1 MTAKPTPVFLLAGG
15 RDTTRDAYADV
26 VKRIYRLAGSDRP
39 RIAYIGAANDDN
51 PRFIG
56 FMSGML
62 AAAGPCDF
70 ELAPLAGKK
79 GSAAKARKVVEA
91 ADLVF
96 VGGGDVEAGMK
107 WIHDRDFAGCLREKL
122 ASGAPVFGASAG
134 AIMLASRW
142 VRWRDPDDDSTA
154 ELFDCLGLAPVICD
168 THCEEDHWVELKA
181 ALGLAGEGAHGWG
194 IRSGAALEVARDGAV
209 KVIAGKVDAYA
220 LRGGKLY
227 KA

>member
-1 MTAKPTPVFLLAGG
+1 MSAKPKPVFLLAGG
-15 RDTTRDAYADV
+15 RDTARNAYADV
-26 VKRIYRLAGSDRP
+26 VKRIYKLTGSGRP

-107 WIHDRDFAGCLREKL
+107 WIRERDFARCLEDKR

-154 ELFDCLGLAPVICD
+154 ELFDCLGLAPVLCD
-168 THCEEDHWVELKA
+168 THCEEDDWVELKA

-194 IRSGAALEVARDGAV
+194 IRSGAAIEVGHDGSV
-209 KVIAGKVDAYA
+209 KVTAGKVDAFA
-220 LRGGKLY
+220 MRGGKVCT
-227 KA
+227 A